1 MRGGAPWADLVFFL
15 MTPFDHLLHHAPI
28 AWRRWHSEAVAE
40 AVRRDVPLAV
50 LVGDAL
56 DAWTTTW
63 LNALHADREVGELLE
78 TAFVPVAAERGDH
91 PGLAALAQQVLG
103 VVADASGVPCLLIL
117 LPGNPPAA
125 LGAIPYAPVRDAEQR
140 KGVARVLLETATAW
154 QQDPEALRTSAGELH
169 RMLAGLPFVLAGD
182 GRLNPERVLD
192 LAEAQLMGEVHSLE
206 GGFGS
211 SADGAVALPR
221 WPQPEKLRLL
231 AALAARSDASPALL
245 THLERSLTAL
255 AAGGIRDQLGG
266 GFHRASA
273 DADWHTPLYEQRLA
287 DQARL
292 ALAFLDGFALTGR
305 PLYREIAERALAW
318 AVQDLDL
325 GDAHWGLGRHA
336 IAGLG
341 DEVRPGAFQNWSRS
355 ACAEV
360 VGSEG
365 AGILA
370 RRFALDDEAGPLAV
384 RGELDE
390 REMRRLPELVA
401 RLTTARAE
409 RSAPLLD
416 ERCDEG
422 AHGLLLGA
430 LHAACTLP
438 APEPGLLAARDALRA
453 RLTATKPTGRAATR
467 ALVALGLAESG
478 ETAGATRWIAGLSCE
493 AAAPCDDDG
502 LVDPPPADAEDTV
515 DGPGCAGALALAL
528 VALRRD
534 GEARSVCTAHSG
546 LLAKAP
552 AVAPSLCLALA
563 RLQRE

>member
-1 MRGGAPWADLVFFL
+1 MSVLDHHLRG
-15 MTPFDHLLHHAPI
+15 API
-28 AWRRWHSEAVAE
+28 AWRRWGPVAAAE
-40 AVRRDVPLAV
+40 AATREVPLAV

-78 TAFVPVAAERGDH
+78 AAFVPVAAERGDH

-103 VVADASGVPCLLIL
+103 LVADASGVPCLLIL
-117 LPGNPPAA
+117 LPGLPPAA

-140 KGVARVLLETATAW
+140 KGLARVLLETATAW
-154 QQDPEALRTSAGELH
+154 QQDPDALRTSAAELR

-182 GRLNPERVLD
+182 GRLNPGRILD
-192 LAEAQLMGEVHSLE
+192 LAEAQVMGEAHSLE
-206 GGFGS
+206 GGFGA

-231 AALAARSDASPALL
+231 AALATRPDASPNLRA
-245 THLERSLTAL
+245 HLERSLAAL

-273 DADWHTPLYEQRLA
+273 DADWHAPLYEQRLA

-292 ALAFLDGFALTGR
+292 ALAFLDGFILTGR
-305 PLYREIAERALAW
+305 PLHREMAERALAW
-318 AVQDLDL
+318 AVHDLEL
-325 GDAHWGLGRHA
+325 GGGRWALGRHA
-336 IAGLG
+336 VSGEDGAI
-341 DEVRPGAFQNWSRS
+341 RPGAYQIWSRS

-365 AGILA
+365 ADILA

-390 REMRRLPELVA
+390 REARRLPELVA
-401 RLTTARAE
+401 RLTAARTE
-409 RSAPLLD
+409 RTAPLLD

-422 AHGLLLGA
+422 AHGLLLAA
-430 LHAACTLP
+430 LHAACVLP
-438 APEPGLLAARDALRA
+438 TPEPGLAEARDALRA
-453 RLTATKPTGRAATR
+453 RLTAMEPSGRPATR

-478 ETAGATRWIAGLSCE
+478 DQTGATRWLAGLSSE
-493 AAAPCDDDG
+493 TTAACDDDS

-528 VALRRD
+528 VALRRTN
-534 GEARSVCTAHSG
+534 EARSVCTAHSG

-563 RLQRE
+563 RLQGE

>member
-1 MRGGAPWADLVFFL
+1 MTVF
-15 MTPFDHLLHHAPI
+15 DQLLHRAPI
-28 AWRRWHSEAVAE
+28 AWRRWHGDAVAE
-40 AVRRDVPLAV
+40 SVRRDVPLAV

-63 LNALHADREVGELLE
+63 LNALHADREVGELVE

-103 VVADASGVPCLLIL
+103 VVADAAGVPCLLIL
-117 LPGNPPAA
+117 LPGNPPTA

-154 QQDPEALRTSAGELH
+154 QQDPDALRASAGELH

-192 LAEAQLMGEVHSLE
+192 LAEAQLMGEAHSLE
-206 GGFGS
+206 GGFGA

-231 AALAARSDASPALL
+231 AALAARPDASPNLRA
-245 THLERSLTAL
+245 HLERSLAAL

-266 GFHRASA
+266 GFHRAA
-273 DADWHTPLYEQRLA
+273 TDAGWREPLWEQRLA

-292 ALAFLDGFALTGR
+292 ALAFLDGFTLTGR
-305 PLYREIAERALAW
+305 PLHREIAERALAW

-325 GDAHWGLGRHA
+325 GGARWGLGRHA
-336 IAGLG
+336 IASLG
-341 DEVRPGAFQNWSRS
+341 GDVRPGAYHAWSRS
-355 ACAEV
+355 ACAAV

-390 REMRRLPELVA
+390 REARRLPELVA
-401 RLTTARAE
+401 RLTAARAE

-430 LHAACTLP
+430 LHAVCALP
-438 APEPGLLAARDALRA
+438 APEPGLVAARDALRA
-453 RLTATKPTGRAATR
+453 RLIASEPTGRAGTR
-467 ALVALGLAESG
+467 ALIALGLAESG
-478 ETAGATRWIAGLSCE
+478 ETACATRWLAGLACD
-493 AAAPCDDDG
+493 AAAPCDHDA
-502 LVDPPPADAEDTV
+502 LVDPMPADAEDTV

-528 VALRRD
+528 IALRRED
-534 GEARSVCTAHSG
+534 EARSVCAAHSG

>member
-1 MRGGAPWADLVFFL
+1 
-15 MTPFDHLLHHAPI
+15 
-28 AWRRWHSEAVAE
+28 
-40 AVRRDVPLAV
+40 
-50 LVGDAL
+50 
-56 DAWTTTW
+56 
-63 LNALHADREVGELLE
+63 
-78 TAFVPVAAERGDH
+78 
-91 PGLAALAQQVLG
+91 
-103 VVADASGVPCLLIL
+103 
-117 LPGNPPAA
+117 
-125 LGAIPYAPVRDAEQR
+125 
-140 KGVARVLLETATAW
+140 
-154 QQDPEALRTSAGELH
+154 
-169 RMLAGLPFVLAGD
+169 MLAGLPFVLAGD

-192 LAEAQLMGEVHSLE
+192 LAEAQLMGEAHSLE
-206 GGFGS
+206 GGFGA

-231 AALAARSDASPALL
+231 AALAARPDASPNLR
-245 THLERSLTAL
+245 THLERSLAAL

-266 GFHRASA
+266 GFHRAAS
-273 DADWHTPLYEQRLA
+273 DAGWREPLWEQRLA

-292 ALAFLDGFALTGR
+292 ALAFLDGFTLTGR
-305 PLYREIAERALAW
+305 PLHREIAERALAW

-325 GDAHWGLGRHA
+325 GGARWGLGRHA
-336 IAGLG
+336 IASLG
-341 DEVRPGAFQNWSRS
+341 DDVRPGAYHAWSRS
-355 ACAEV
+355 ACAAV

-390 REMRRLPELVA
+390 REARRLPELVA

-430 LHAACTLP
+430 LHAVCALP
-438 APEPGLLAARDALRA
+438 APEPGLVAARDALRA
-453 RLTATKPTGRAATR
+453 RLTATEPTGRAGTR

-478 ETAGATRWIAGLSCE
+478 ETACATHWLAGLTCD
-493 AAAPCDDDG
+493 AAAPCDHDA
-502 LVDPPPADAEDTV
+502 LVDPMPADAEDTV

-528 VALRRD
+528 IALRRED
-534 GEARSVCTAHSG
+534 EARSVCAAHSG